1 MNIPKTIAILSLVLC
16 SFYIQTSAQ
25 NGDSKK
31 KPEGSKEKKPPLP
44 PVIPLS
50 KMPDKVLD
58 EMNKVRK
65 NPQSYLAY
73 LWYYRQTFDGN
84 QATLSDGAIV
94 VTNEGLIPVNEAI
107 RELNDAAPRERVSI
121 SATLSKAAG
130 EHVADLVKNNI
141 TGHSSSD
148 GRSFDQRIAKFGV
161 STGGMAEN
169 IVYQSK
175 LPFDIVA
182 SMIIDDG
189 TASRSHRK
197 NLLSTKFRKVGIAVG
212 NHPKHGL
219 ICVVIFAENF
229 SENNGKLRQF

>member
-16 SFYIQTSAQ
+16 SFYILTSAQ
-25 NGDSKK
+25 NGDSKA
-31 KPEGSKEKKPPLP
+31 KPENSKDKKPPLP

-58 EMNKVRK
+58 EMNRVRK

-73 LWYYRQTFDGN
+73 LWYYRRTFDGN
-84 QATLSDGAIV
+84 QATLSDGTVV

-107 RELNDAAPRERVSI
+107 RALNDAVATERLSI
-121 SATLSKAAG
+121 STALNKAAS

-141 TGHSSSD
+141 TGHTSSD
-148 GRSFDQRIAKFGV
+148 GKSFDQRIAKFGI

-182 SMIIDDG
+182 SMIVDDG
-189 TASRSHRK
+189 TPSRNHRK
-197 NLLSTKFRKVGIAVG
+197 NLLGTKFRKVGIAVG

-229 SENNGKLRQF
+229 SENSGKLRQF